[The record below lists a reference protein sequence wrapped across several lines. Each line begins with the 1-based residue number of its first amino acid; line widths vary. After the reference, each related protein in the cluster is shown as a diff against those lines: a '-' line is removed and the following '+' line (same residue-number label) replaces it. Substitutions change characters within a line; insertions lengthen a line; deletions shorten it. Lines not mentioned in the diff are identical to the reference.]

1 MGSSERPDERD
12 RVAGMNQPEVVA
24 PLDERKAAILRAV
37 VNEHIETGQPV
48 GSAHVSE
55 AAQLNVSPAT
65 VRNDMS
71 ALERDGYLTHPHT
84 SAGRIPTDRG
94 YRYFVDSLT
103 KVDGV
108 DRRSRIVEPV
118 AMQINEFYDR
128 AHGELGRMLDH
139 TSRMLSE
146 ITSQTAVVVPPQKES
161 GQIRSVQLVGL
172 GPTTLAN
179 GEPGSTA
186 LLVVVLANGVV
197 EKAPIDFPA
206 SISSGHLAAATAH
219 LGTLLVGT
227 TIAQS
232 GSVRPQSGDPAVD
245 EVTRVAID
253 SLTPLR
259 SAPDLIGLHVG
270 GTSKLAG
277 SFDALQTVRS
287 VLSVLEEQY
296 LVVGLLRETARKGMA
311 VSIGAEH
318 AADGLYE
325 SLATCS
331 IVVAPYLIDG
341 RVAGS
346 VGVLGPTRMNYP
358 QVIAA
363 VEAVSSGLG
372 DRLSERNEPSE
383 PSEPSDD

>member
-1 MGSSERPDERD
+1 MVFGMGSTER
-12 RVAGMNQPEVVA
+12 ANPEVRANGTDVSEVGA
-24 PLDERKAAILRAV
+24 QLDDRKSAILRAV
-37 VNEHIETGQPV
+37 VHEHIETGQPV

-71 ALERDGYLTHPHT
+71 ALERDGYLMHPHT

-94 YRYFVDSLT
+94 YRYFVDSLA

-108 DRRSRIVEPV
+108 DRRSRMVDPV

-139 TSRMLSE
+139 TSRLLSE
-146 ITSQTAVVVPPQKES
+146 LTAHTAVVVPPQKES

-172 GPTTLAN
+172 GPTNLSN
-179 GEPGSTA
+179 GEPGSVA
-186 LLVVVLANGVV
+186 LLVVVLANGAV
-197 EKAPIDFPA
+197 EKSPIDFPA
-206 SISSGHLAAATAH
+206 WVSAGHLAAATAH
-219 LGTLLVGT
+219 LSTLLVGT
-227 TIAQS
+227 LILN
-232 GSVRPQSGDPAVD
+232 GSTARVQSGDPQVD
-245 EVTRVAID
+245 EVVRMALD
-253 SLTPLR
+253 GLAPLA
-259 SAPDLIGLHVG
+259 SGSDLVGLHVG
-270 GTSKLAG
+270 GSSKLAG

-287 VLSVLEEQY
+287 VLSALEEQY

-318 AADGLYE
+318 AADGLYQ

-331 IVVAPYLIDG
+331 IVVAPYVIDG

-372 DRLSERNEPSE
+372 DRLSERGE
-383 PSEPSDD
+383 

>member
-1 MGSSERPDERD
+1 MGSTERPGTTGDVTNTES
-12 RVAGMNQPEVVA
+12 VEAA
-24 PLDERKAAILRAV
+24 IPLDDRKSAILRAV

-55 AAQLNVSPAT
+55 AAHLNVSPAT

-94 YRYFVDSLT
+94 YRYFVDSLV
-103 KVDGV
+103 KVDGA
-108 DRRSRIVEPV
+108 DRRSRMAEPV

-146 ITSQTAVVVPPQKES
+146 LTAHTAVVVPPQKES

-172 GPTTLAN
+172 GPTMLAN
-179 GEPGSTA
+179 GDTGSVA

-197 EKAPIDFPA
+197 EKSPIDFPA
-206 SISSGHLAAATAH
+206 AVSTGHLAAATAH
-219 LGTLLVGT
+219 LSTLLVGT
-227 TIAQS
+227 SIAKSASARAQT
-232 GSVRPQSGDPAVD
+232 GDVLVD
-245 EVTRVAID
+245 EVVSAA
-253 SLTPLR
+253 LEALQPLN
-259 SAPDLIGLHVG
+259 APADAVGLHVG
-270 GTSKLAG
+270 GTSKLAE

-318 AADGLYE
+318 ASDGLYQ

-331 IVVAPYLIDG
+331 IVVAPYVIDG

-372 DRLSERNEPSE
+372 DRLSERGDSTNAN
-383 PSEPSDD
+383 

>member
-1 MGSSERPDERD
+1 MGASDETT
-12 RVAGMNQPEVVA
+12 PS
-24 PLDERKAAILRAV
+24 LDERKAAILRAV
-37 VNEHIETGQPV
+37 VQEHIETGQPV

-94 YRYFVDSLT
+94 YRYFVDSLAT
-103 KVDGV
+103 VDGV
-108 DRRSRIVEPV
+108 DRRSRMVEPV
-118 AMQINEFYDR
+118 ALQINEFYDR

-139 TSRMLSE
+139 TSRMLSDL
-146 ITSQTAVVVPPQKES
+146 TSQTAVVVPPQKES

-172 GPTTLAN
+172 GPTTLST
-179 GEPGSTA
+179 GEARSGGDLVSPKGRAHAEVGSTA

-206 SISSGHLAAATAH
+206 HISAGHLAAATAH
-219 LGTLLVGT
+219 LTHLLVGT
-227 TIAQS
+227 SIAKS
-232 GSVRPQSGDPAVD
+232 GSARAQTGDPTVD
-245 EVTRVAID
+245 EVTRAALD
-253 SLTPLR
+253 ALTPLR
-259 SAPDLIGLHVG
+259 TAPDPVGLHVG
-270 GTSKLAG
+270 GTSRLAG

-296 LVVGLLRETARKGMA
+296 LVVGLLRETARQGMA

-318 AADGLYE
+318 AADGMYE

-372 DRLSERNEPSE
+372 DRLSDG
-383 PSEPSDD
+383 SDQGDASAD